1 MQRTKPNRRQPD
13 AGLVTLAILAQIPP
27 SDLERYT
34 LLAAQR
40 VDSDELADDLM
51 TLAAN
56 PRDAER
62 RVSESVSMLMT
73 YADLQ
78 P

>member
-1 MQRTKPNRRQPD
+1 MQRKTFNRRPPD
-13 AGLVTLAILAQIPP
+13 AGLVTLAILSQIPP
-27 SDLERYT
+27 DDLGRYT

-62 RVSESVSMLMT
+62 RVSESVSMFMT
-73 YADLQ
+73 FTDLR